1 MKKTIFAFCF
11 ALALS
16 FNIEACPYQK
26 MAEVDSKLYSKEN
39 KINTQ
44 TFAKVSNLRMKGEE
58 KLRIGELDNAE
69 EIFDRALT
77 LLRK

>member
-11 ALALS
+11 ALAFS

-58 KLRIGELDNAE
+58 NLELVN
-69 EIFDRALT
+69 LT
-77 LLRK
+77 TQKRYLTEL